1 MENFKN
7 LNESV
12 NEGRGSSNIENADEN
27 FNDEENYEKK
37 QFDNNFMILDDKPK
51 NQNKNQNKFSKIV
64 INR

>member
-7 LNESV
+7 LNESI
-12 NEGRGSSNIENADEN
+12 NEGRCSNIENADEN
-27 FNDEENYEKK
+27 FKDEENDEKK

-51 NQNKNQNKFSKIV
+51 NQNINLNKFSKIV

>member
-12 NEGRGSSNIENADEN
+12 NEGRGSNNIENADEN
-27 FNDEENYEKK
+27 FNDEENDEKK

-51 NQNKNQNKFSKIV
+51 NHNKI
-64 INR
+64 

>member
-12 NEGRGSSNIENADEN
+12 NEGRGSNNIENADEN
-27 FNDEENYEKK
+27 FNDEENDEKK

-51 NQNKNQNKFSKIV
+51 NHNKN
-64 INR
+64 

>member
-12 NEGRGSSNIENADEN
+12 NEGRGSTNIENADEN
-27 FNDEENYEKK
+27 FNDEENDEKK

-51 NQNKNQNKFSKIV
+51 NHNKI
-64 INR
+64 